1 MKIFNIRISYSKI
14 LSIIIIIIACIFV
27 LLAFIGFFKQVLSS
41 NSIEIT
47 NENYANILTDSY
59 DNIEKYLGKN
69 ISVVG
74 YVFRLPDFGNNEF
87 VIARDMLVDNN
98 HSQVIGFLCNYNKI
112 SQYETNSWIKINGI
126 IEKGHYFGEIP
137 IIRVKSIKK
146 VTTPN
151 EIFAKPPEN
160 FHETE
165 KNWKGDGVKNRLNFF
180 TQKNKF
186 NLSK

>member
-1 MKIFNIRISYSKI
+1 MKIFNIRISCSKI
-14 LSIIIIIIACIFV
+14 LSILILSLACIFV
-27 LLAFIGFFKQVLSS
+27 LLAILGFARQILAS

-47 NENYANILTDSY
+47 NENYTNILMDSY

-69 ISVVG
+69 ISIIG

-98 HSQVIGFLCNYNKI
+98 HSQVVGFLCNYNQI
-112 SQYETNSWIKINGI
+112 SQYENNSWVKINGI

-137 IIRVKSIKK
+137 IVRVKTIKK

-151 EIFAKPPEN
+151 EIFVTPPA
-160 FHETE
+160 
-165 KNWKGDGVKNRLNFF
+165 
-180 TQKNKF
+180 
-186 NLSK
+186 NLKTDSNSD